1 MVQRYLDY
9 FSIKS
14 AYIPYGVTMN
24 KLSMLSSDKHTQK
37 GMTFL
42 EVLIALVIMVTGIL
56 GAVAMQV
63 TAKQGSFDAMQRS
76 LASSLAQDIIAR
88 VRANNPNNL
97 AAYEADDYGA
107 TLNAEPGL
115 RCARVDALC
124 TPAEIVTNDIYE
136 WELAL
141 VGGDVTAQGN
151 NRGGLV
157 GGRGCIFQNG
167 NALTVVV
174 SWQGRNEIKDSKKS
188 DGCGVADKKRRQVV
202 VQAFII

>member
-1 MVQRYLDY
+1 
-9 FSIKS
+9 
-14 AYIPYGVTMN
+14 MN
-24 KLSMLSSDKHTQK
+24 KLSILSNYKNTQK

-56 GAVAMQV
+56 GAVAMQF

-88 VRANNPNNL
+88 VRANDPDNL
-97 AAYEADDYGA
+97 AAYAADDYGV
-107 TLNAEPGL
+107 TLNDEPVL
-115 RCARVDALC
+115 RCAGIDALC
-124 TPAEIVTNDIYE
+124 TSAQMVTNDIYE

-141 VGGDVTAQGN
+141 VGGDVTAGGK
-151 NRGGLV
+151 NRGGLI
-157 GGRGCIFQNG
+157 GGQGCIFQNG

-174 SWQGRNEIKDSKKS
+174 SWQGRDEILDSKKS
-188 DGCGVADKKRRQVV
+188 DGCGTTGKKRRQVV

>member
-1 MVQRYLDY
+1 
-9 FSIKS
+9 
-14 AYIPYGVTMN
+14 
-24 KLSMLSSDKHTQK
+24 
-37 GMTFL
+37 MTFL

-76 LASSLAQDIIAR
+76 LASSLAQDIIAKI
-88 VRANNPNNL
+88 RASDPTNL
-97 AAYEADDYGA
+97 AAYVADDYGV
-107 TLNAEPGL
+107 TLNDLPSL
-115 RCARVDALC
+115 RCAQPNALC
-124 TPAEIVTNDIYE
+124 TPAQMVTNDIYE

-141 VGGDVTAQGN
+141 VGGDVTSEGK
-151 NRGGLV
+151 NRGGLI
-157 GGRGCIFQNG
+157 GGQGCIFQNG

-188 DGCGVADKKRRQVV
+188 DGCGAASKKRRQVV

>member
-1 MVQRYLDY
+1 
-9 FSIKS
+9 
-14 AYIPYGVTMN
+14 
-24 KLSMLSSDKHTQK
+24 
-37 GMTFL
+37 MTFL

-76 LASSLAQDIIAR
+76 LASSLAQDIIAKI
-88 VRANNPNNL
+88 RASDPTNL
-97 AAYEADDYGA
+97 AAYVADDYGV
-107 TLNAEPGL
+107 TLNDLPAL
-115 RCARVDALC
+115 RCDQPNALC
-124 TPAEIVTNDIYE
+124 TSAQMVTNDIYE

-141 VGGDVTAQGN
+141 VGGDVTSEGK
-151 NRGGLV
+151 NRGGLI
-157 GGRGCIFQNG
+157 GGQGCIFQNG

-188 DGCGVADKKRRQVV
+188 DGCGAGSKKRRQVV

>member
-1 MVQRYLDY
+1 MNK
-9 FSIKS
+9 FSIRS
-14 AYIPYGVTMN
+14 HYQQM
-24 KLSMLSSDKHTQK
+24 QK

-56 GAVAMQV
+56 GAVAMQI

-88 VRANNPNNL
+88 VRANNPDNL
-97 AAYEADDYGA
+97 AAYGADDYGV
-107 TLNAEPGL
+107 TLNEEPGL
-115 RCARVDALC
+115 RCTEVDVPC
-124 TPAEIVTNDIYE
+124 TPAQMATNDIYE

-141 VGGDVTAQGN
+141 VGGDVTAEGK
-151 NRGGLV
+151 NRGGLI
-157 GGRGCIFQNG
+157 GGQGCVFQNG

-174 SWQGRNEIKDSKKS
+174 SWQGRNEIKDSKKN
-188 DGCGVADKKRRQVV
+188 DGCGTSGKKRRQVV

>member
-1 MVQRYLDY
+1 MH
-9 FSIKS
+9 KS
-14 AYIPYGVTMN
+14 AI
-24 KLSMLSSDKHTQK
+24 LSRYKNTQR

-76 LASSLAQDIIAR
+76 LASSLAQDIIAKI
-88 VRANNPNNL
+88 RASNPTNL
-97 AAYEADDYGA
+97 AAYVADDYGV
-107 TLNAEPGL
+107 TLNDLPSL
-115 RCARVDALC
+115 RCAQPDALC
-124 TPAEIVTNDIYE
+124 TPAQMVTNDIYE

-141 VGGDVTAQGN
+141 VGGDVTSEGK
-151 NRGGLV
+151 NRGGLI
-157 GGRGCIFQNG
+157 GGQGCIFQNG

-188 DGCGVADKKRRQVV
+188 DGCGAASKKRRQVV

>member
-1 MVQRYLDY
+1 MHKPSA
-9 FSIKS
+9 FSSYK
-14 AYIPYGVTMN
+14 G
-24 KLSMLSSDKHTQK
+24 TQM

-88 VRANNPNNL
+88 IRANDATNL
-97 AAYEADDYGA
+97 AAYVADDYGI
-107 TLNAEPGL
+107 TLNDLPAL
-115 RCARVDALC
+115 RCAQPNALC
-124 TPAEIVTNDIYE
+124 TPAQMVTNDIYE

-141 VGGDVTAQGN
+141 VGGDVTSGGK
-151 NRGGLV
+151 NRGGLI
-157 GGRGCIFQNG
+157 GGQGCIFQNG

-174 SWQGRNEIKDSKKS
+174 SWQGRNKIKDSKKS
-188 DGCGVADKKRRQVV
+188 DGCGATSKKRRQVV

>member
-1 MVQRYLDY
+1 MHK
-9 FSIKS
+9 FSI
-14 AYIPYGVTMN
+14 
-24 KLSMLSSDKHTQK
+24 LSSNKNTQR

-76 LASSLAQDIIAR
+76 LASSLAQDIIAKI
-88 VRANNPNNL
+88 RASDPTNL
-97 AAYEADDYGA
+97 AAYVADDYGV
-107 TLNAEPGL
+107 TLNDLPSL
-115 RCARVDALC
+115 RCAQPDALC
-124 TPAEIVTNDIYE
+124 TPAQMVTNDIYE

-141 VGGDVTAQGN
+141 VGGDVTSEGK
-151 NRGGLV
+151 NRGGLI
-157 GGRGCIFQNG
+157 GGQGCIFQNG

-188 DGCGVADKKRRQVV
+188 DGCGAASKKRRQVV

>member
-1 MVQRYLDY
+1 MNK
-9 FSIKS
+9 FSIPFS
-14 AYIPYGVTMN
+14 YTN
-24 KLSMLSSDKHTQK
+24 TQR

-56 GAVAMQV
+56 GAVAMQI

-88 VRANNPNNL
+88 IRANDPEQL
-97 AAYEADDYGA
+97 VAYAADDYGV

-115 RCARVDALC
+115 RCAGIDALC
-124 TPAEIVTNDIYE
+124 TPAQMVTNDIYE

-141 VGGDVTAQGN
+141 VGGDVMAGEN
-151 NRGGLV
+151 NRGGLI
-157 GGRGCIFQNG
+157 GGQGCIFQNG

-174 SWQGRNEIKDSKKS
+174 SWQGRNEIKDSQKS
-188 DGCGVADKKRRQVV
+188 DGCGTTGKKRRQVV

>member
-1 MVQRYLDY
+1 MHK
-9 FSIKS
+9 FSI
-14 AYIPYGVTMN
+14 
-24 KLSMLSSDKHTQK
+24 LSSNKNTQR

-76 LASSLAQDIIAR
+76 LASSLAQDIIAKI
-88 VRANNPNNL
+88 RASDPTNL
-97 AAYEADDYGA
+97 AAYVADDYGV
-107 TLNAEPGL
+107 TLNDLPSL
-115 RCARVDALC
+115 RCAQPNALC
-124 TPAEIVTNDIYE
+124 TPAQMVTNDIYE

-141 VGGDVTAQGN
+141 VGGDVTSEGK
-151 NRGGLV
+151 NRGGLI
-157 GGRGCIFQNG
+157 GGQGCIFQNG

-188 DGCGVADKKRRQVV
+188 DGCGAASKKRRQVV

>member
-1 MVQRYLDY
+1 
-9 FSIKS
+9 
-14 AYIPYGVTMN
+14 MN
-24 KLSMLSSDKHTQK
+24 KFSTLSSYKNTQK

-88 VRANNPNNL
+88 VRANDPANL
-97 AAYEADDYGA
+97 VAYVADDYGV
-107 TLNAEPGL
+107 TLNDEPTPIAL
-115 RCARVDALC
+115 RCAQADAPC
-124 TPAEIVTNDIYE
+124 TPAQMIANDIYE

-141 VGGDVTAQGN
+141 VGGDVTAGGK
-151 NRGGLV
+151 NRGGLI
-157 GGRGCIFQNG
+157 GGQGCIFQNG

-174 SWQGRNEIKDSKKS
+174 SWQGRTKIKDSKKS
-188 DGCGVADKKRRQVV
+188 DGCGTGSKKRRQVV

>member
-1 MVQRYLDY
+1 MNNL
-9 FSIKS
+9 SIKPIYRS
-14 AYIPYGVTMN
+14 
-24 KLSMLSSDKHTQK
+24 TQK

-42 EVLIALVIMVTGIL
+42 EVLVALVIMVTGIL

-88 VRANNPNNL
+88 IRTNNPDTIASYDSTNL
-97 AAYEADDYGA
+97 EDYGV
-107 TLNAEPGL
+107 TLNDEPL
-115 RCARVDALC
+115 IRCDDVDALC
-124 TPAEIVTNDIYE
+124 DPAQMVANDIYE

-141 VGGDVTAQGN
+141 VGGDVTSGGK
-151 NRGGLV
+151 NRGGLI
-157 GGRGCIFQNG
+157 GGQGCILQTG
-167 NALTVVV
+167 NAVTVVV

-188 DGCGVADKKRRQVV
+188 DTCGIADNKRRQVV

>member
-1 MVQRYLDY
+1 MH
-9 FSIKS
+9 KS
-14 AYIPYGVTMN
+14 STHANY
-24 KLSMLSSDKHTQK
+24 KRAQK

-88 VRANNPNNL
+88 IRANNPNNL
-97 AAYEADDYGA
+97 AAYVADDYGV
-107 TLNAEPGL
+107 TLNDLPAL
-115 RCARVDALC
+115 RCDQPNALC
-124 TPAEIVTNDIYE
+124 TPAQMVTNDIYE

-141 VGGDVTAQGN
+141 VGGDVTSGGK
-151 NRGGLV
+151 NRGGLI
-157 GGRGCIFQNG
+157 GGQGCIFQNG

-174 SWQGRNEIKDSKKS
+174 SWQGRNKIKDSKKS
-188 DGCGVADKKRRQVV
+188 DACGAASKKRRQVV